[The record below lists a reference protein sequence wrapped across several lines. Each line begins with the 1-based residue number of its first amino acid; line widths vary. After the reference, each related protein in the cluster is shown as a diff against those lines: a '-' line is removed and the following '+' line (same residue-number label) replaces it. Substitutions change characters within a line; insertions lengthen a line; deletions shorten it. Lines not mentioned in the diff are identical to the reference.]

1 MEEEKRHIE
10 NHFEAGS
17 NCQVFNG
24 NITGCTFA
32 MPGSTVT
39 QQAAQ
44 PVSQPAESPMDPSPA
59 DVDVAPR
66 NEKPCL
72 FIHPSVTAEQEWQI
86 HEEIKR
92 LVTRQSIPD
101 ICRYL
106 KEMASEKKIL
116 LPQMASA
123 AYAELVRMGMPSG
136 EGYSE
141 KYFTKHYNK

>member
-44 PVSQPAESPMDPSPA
+44 STESLVDPSPA
-59 DVDVAPR
+59 EVLPR
-66 NEKPCL
+66 DEKLSL
-72 FIHPSVTAEQEWQI
+72 FIHPSIPAKQEWQI
-86 HEEIKR
+86 HDELKN
-92 LVTRQSIPD
+92 LVARQGVQD

-106 KEMASEKKIL
+106 KELASEKKIL
-116 LPQMASA
+116 LPQMPSV
-123 AYAELVRMGMPSG
+123 AYAELVRMGMPDG